1 MTLKLFAAAPI
12 ALLVAATPAVADRMP
27 TEAERTAVERT
38 LKEAGFV
45 SWEEIELDDDGPRWD
60 VDDARAADGRRYDV
74 KIDPKSLRI
83 VRQERDR

>member
-1 MTLKLFAAAPI
+1 MKISLLAAAPV
-12 ALLVAATPAVADRMP
+12 ALLVTASPALADRLP
-27 TEAERTAVERT
+27 TDAERTAVERT
-38 LKEAGFV
+38 LRGAGFV

-60 VDDARAADGRRYDV
+60 VDDARASDGRRYDV